1 MKSYIIAGLIGILF
15 GFLDII
21 PMIIQKLPRRANIS
35 AFLQYF
41 FVSMVIAFIDLPG
54 IIWWLEGPIVALCL
68 SVPIIVIAS
77 EKDKKTIF
85 IIGSMSIILGA
96 LISLVNNLL
105 M

>member
-21 PMIIQKLPRRANIS
+21 PMVIQKLPRRANIS

-54 IIWWLEGPIVALCL
+54 IIWWLEGSIVALCL

-77 EKDKKTIF
+77 EKDKKTIL